1 MICQGAH
8 LASAREGREG
18 HVLLTE
24 RLGPLPIINHYLE
37 KLDLEGALRQFVIPG
52 TWRTRLDPVKGLLV
66 LLRSMVVE
74 REPIY
79 RQAETAATFAPRCFG
94 LKKGDM
100 PYLRD
105 DTIGRALDRLFDADR
120 GSLLTEI
127 VARLPDRFGVNFNE
141 IHNDTTT
148 IRFAGQY
155 FPATGRSLR
164 GKKAPWI
171 TYGFSKDHRPDLKQ
185 LVFLLSTS
193 EDGCV
198 PIQFRCE
205 NGNTNDVSTHLATW
219 YAIQKATGRS
229 DFLYVADCKLC
240 DRETMK
246 EIDAKKGRFITVIP
260 RSRGED
266 SFFRKKIQD
275 FEVPWTTVWDRPNPR
290 GKYKR
295 RDVWK
300 VWRDDIPSREAWPV
314 TWVYGSLLAAHHD
327 RLRHEHIQ
335 KVQEEL
341 RDLQKRLLSK
351 RRMRRTKAD
360 IWVLV
365 KVLLARY
372 QVAEYLKVRL
382 DPDPE
387 YRYRQIGRGRPGPE
401 TRYRR
406 TIKRRWRLTWELDQK
421 KIDYDAKSD
430 GMYPLLSNDRNLTP
444 RQVLEAHKRQPL
456 LEKRFE
462 QLKNVHEIAPVFLKN
477 EGRIEAFFTLY
488 FLALLVQALIER
500 DLRAAM
506 KQEGIESLPLYGEE
520 MACEM
525 PTSLQILRVFSLA
538 ERHVLYRKE
547 EIIDDFDIILTD
559 LQRQILKLLGLRDT
573 IYRV

>member
-1 MICQGAH
+1 MSRQGAH
-8 LASAREGREG
+8 LASAREGRAG
-18 HVLLTE
+18 HLLLTE
-24 RLGPLPIINHYLE
+24 RLGPLPIINHYLDR
-37 KLDLEGALRQFVIPG
+37 LGIDDLLRRFVPSG
-52 TWRTRLDPVKGLLV
+52 TWRTRLDPVKGILV

-79 RQAETAATFAPRCFG
+79 RQAETTATFAPRCFG
-94 LKKGDM
+94 LKESDL
-100 PYLRD
+100 PSLRD
-105 DTIGRALDRLFDADR
+105 DAIGRALDRLFDADR
-120 GSLLTEI
+120 GSLLTEV
-127 VARLPDRFGVNFNE
+127 VARLPGRFEIAFDE

-155 FPATGRSLR
+155 FSAKGRSLR

-193 EDGCV
+193 EDGGV
-198 PIQFRCE
+198 PVQFRCE
-205 NGNTNDVSTHLATW
+205 NGNTNDAATHLETW
-219 YAIQKATGRS
+219 EALRKATGRS

-266 SFFRKKIQD
+266 TYFRKKIQD
-275 FEVPWTTVWDRPNPR
+275 FDVPWTTVWDRPNPR

-295 RDVWK
+295 RDIWK
-300 VWRDDIPSREAWPV
+300 VWLDNIPSREAWPV
-314 TWVYGSLLAAHHD
+314 IWVFSSLLAAHHD

-335 KVQEEL
+335 KVEEEL
-341 RDLQKRLLSK
+341 RSLQKRLLSK
-351 RRMRRTKAD
+351 RRMRRTKTD
-360 IWVLV
+360 IWATVAD
-365 KVLLARY
+365 LLDRY
-372 QVAEYLKVRL
+372 HVTEYLKVRL

-387 YRYRQIGRGRPGPE
+387 YRFRQIDPGRPGPQ

-406 TIKRRWRLTWELDQK
+406 ITKRRWRLLWELDQK

-430 GMYPLLSNDRNLTP
+430 GMYPLLTNDRTLTP
-444 RQVLEAHKRQPL
+444 RQVLEAHKRQPV

-462 QLKNVHEIAPVFLKN
+462 QLKTVHEIAPVFLKN

-500 DLRAAM
+500 DLRAGM

-520 MACEM
+520 MACEK
-525 PTSLQILRVFSLA
+525 PTGLQVLRLFSLA

-547 EIIDDFDIILTD
+547 EPVDTFDIVLTP
-559 LQRQILKLLGLRDT
+559 LQRQVLQLLRLPAAC
-573 IYRV
+573 YRV